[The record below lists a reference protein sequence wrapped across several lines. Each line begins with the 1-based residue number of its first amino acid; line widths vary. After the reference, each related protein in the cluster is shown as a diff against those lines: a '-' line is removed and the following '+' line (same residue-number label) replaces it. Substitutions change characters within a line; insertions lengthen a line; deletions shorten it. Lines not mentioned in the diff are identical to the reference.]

1 MHSDAPN
8 SVLLGSFGA
17 KANNKMVCQILIIN
31 HKNCLPS
38 ISGKTSLL
46 KQNDV
51 SNTNNKTQKLSAVYK
66 VEGCQ
71 SQLSGNGP

>member
-38 ISGKTSLL
+38 IKL
-46 KQNDV
+46 KVVNPNFQEMARKGVFSV
-51 SNTNNKTQKLSAVYK
+51 SMSVL
-66 VEGCQ
+66 
-71 SQLSGNGP
+71 